1 MLVDYFSS
9 VCLDI
14 QTFLPSKRK
23 LSPPLVLF
31 ETIAAE
37 IENPTQDY
45 QSEI

>member
-14 QTFLPSKRK
+14 QTFIPSKRK
-23 LSPPLVLF
+23 LVFNKMVVL
-31 ETIAAE
+31 AAE

-45 QSEI
+45 QFEI